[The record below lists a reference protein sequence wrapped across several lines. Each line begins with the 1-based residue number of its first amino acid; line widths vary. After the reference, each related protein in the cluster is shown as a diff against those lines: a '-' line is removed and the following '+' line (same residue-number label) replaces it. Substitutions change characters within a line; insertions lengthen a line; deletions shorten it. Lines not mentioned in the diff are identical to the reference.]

1 MMNSMN
7 VSESVAAPDPVLTR
21 LADAMPG
28 MSPQLRKA
36 AQYVLDNP
44 NDVGVSSIREIAEV
58 AGVSPNTLVRMARA
72 VGFEGY
78 EEFRHP
84 FREALRAG
92 RESFPDRARW
102 LQSIA
107 RGGRHGPLYRDMA
120 ASSFDNVERLFAGT
134 SAEEIKRAA
143 DRIVSARK
151 TYVLGVGI
159 GHALAQSFAYL
170 ARMAIEDAVAIPRE
184 GGVPIDDVA
193 RAGPEDVLL
202 AMTFKPYRT
211 EVVEAVHAARDQ
223 GVTVVAISDARSSPI
238 LLAADHGF
246 VVPTET
252 PQFFTSTV
260 AVMALLEA
268 IMAFVVADADPAVV
282 ANIERFHRRR
292 QEFGVY
298 WQDGE

>member
-1 MMNSMN
+1 MNNMI
-7 VSESVAAPDPVLTR
+7 VPDPAAALDPVLGR
-21 LADAMPG
+21 LADALPE

-44 NDVGVSSIREIAEV
+44 NDVGISSIREIAEV
-58 AGVSPNTLVRMARA
+58 AEVSPNTLVRMARA
-72 VGFEGY
+72 AGFEGY

-107 RGGRHGPLYRDMA
+107 RGGRHGPLYRDLA
-120 ASSFDNVERLFAGT
+120 ASGFDNVERLFAGT

-143 DRIVSARK
+143 DRIVAARK

-170 ARMAIEDAVAIPRE
+170 ARMAIEDVVAVPRE
-184 GGVPIDDVA
+184 GGLPIDDVA
-193 RAGPEDVLL
+193 RGGRGDVLL

-211 EVVEAVHAARDQ
+211 EVVEAVHAAKDQ
-223 GVTVVAISDARSSPI
+223 GAAVVAISDARSSPI

-246 VVPTET
+246 VVPTGT

-268 IMAFVVADADPAVV
+268 IMAFVVADADPAVI

-292 QEFGVY
+292 HELGVY
-298 WQDGE
+298 WKDGE

>member
-1 MMNSMN
+1 MN
-7 VSESVAAPDPVLTR
+7 VSESVVVPDPVLTR

-44 NDVGVSSIREIAEV
+44 NDVGVSSIREIADV
-58 AGVSPNTLVRMARA
+58 AAVSPNTLVRMARA

-143 DRIVSARK
+143 DCIVAARK

-193 RAGPEDVLL
+193 RAGPGDVLL
-202 AMTFKPYRT
+202 ALTFKPYRT

-292 QEFGVY
+292 QDFGVY
-298 WQDGE
+298 WTDGE